1 MNLKINSI
9 LQVYGRVQQDDP
21 ALQRFRAWRVGEDHF
36 SVRQGKDF
44 NHIFSLL
51 FSELL
56 ASIKIG
62 VFFVKLLPFAGILKK
77 IGGFFLYFSMINL
90 GIHVLRIGKFSTQ
103 PLKIHLP
110 NPSKQNK

>member
-1 MNLKINSI
+1 MNIRFSSFRIRIRIFFSSRIRIRGKKCRILIPAYMNLKINSI
-9 LQVYGRVQQDDP
+9 LQVYGRVQQDDS

-51 FSELL
+51 FSEFL

-62 VFFVKLLPFAGILKK
+62 VLFC
-77 IGGFFLYFSMINL
+77 
-90 GIHVLRIGKFSTQ
+90 
-103 PLKIHLP
+103 
-110 NPSKQNK
+110 

>member
-1 MNLKINSI
+1 MSLKINSI
-9 LQVYGRVQQDDP
+9 VQVYGRVQQDDP

-56 ASIKIG
+56 ASFKIG

-77 IGGFFLYFSMINL
+77 KVDFFFI
-90 GIHVLRIGKFSTQ
+90 FQ
-103 PLKIHLP
+103 
-110 NPSKQNK
+110 